1 MIESTL
7 SCCSCLTSAS
17 KQLACLND
25 SSLFLFGRVFVP
37 YKKFHVLLRE
47 TVLERSKTYEV
58 QIQRTLAHTAGTGGQ
73 SPGIW
78 STLTRTLFTGQ
89 FFGLVSIGVVYLL
102 SDSELFD
109 FRTSTYRGVLNFPT
123 LGRLKNRWKINLPAN
138 NGYNCNHYHINRV
151 ITL

>member
-58 QIQRTLAHTAGTGGQ
+58 QIQRTLAHTASTGGQ

-78 STLTRTLFTGQ
+78 SMLTRSLFIGQ
-89 FFGLVSIGVVYLL
+89 FSEEVPSGVVFWLPDPKLL
-102 SDSELFD
+102 D
-109 FRTSTYRGVLNFPT
+109 FRTTDCSV
-123 LGRLKNRWKINLPAN
+123 K
-138 NGYNCNHYHINRV
+138 
-151 ITL
+151 